1 MRLAKLRSWT
11 SNGLIWVYIL
21 ITLFP
26 IYWIVSMSLKPEG
39 LITRLPPVFVFKP
52 NINSYIQLL
61 SGDFLPIL
69 LNSLVISFS
78 TLTISL
84 IVGTLAAY
92 SIARYNTGGE
102 WLTLVVLVV
111 QMVPPMVITF
121 PLFILIRRLGLID
134 TRLGVILAQLTYTLP
149 FVIWTMKQFFG
160 QIPIEIEEA
169 ARIDGASDTRTLF
182 SIMLPIAMPGLV
194 SASVFTFLRSWND
207 FLYPLILTIRK
218 AQTVTVAASR
228 FVTVQD
234 VLWSQVGAI
243 STLIIVPPILFTV
256 LLRRRIVEG
265 LVGDSVKG

>member
-1 MRLAKLRSWT
+1 MVLWQPTAS
-11 SNGLIWVYIL
+11 
-21 ITLFP
+21 
-26 IYWIVSMSLKPEG
+26 
-39 LITRLPPVFVFKP
+39 
-52 NINSYIQLL
+52 
-61 SGDFLPIL
+61 
-69 LNSLVISFS
+69 
-78 TLTISL
+78 
-84 IVGTLAAY
+84 
-92 SIARYNTGGE
+92 RYNTGGE